1 MVNILLYVS
10 SGLILCSYFVYF
22 IMIIIGKIKIV
33 SKSGAFDV
41 TKDVI
46 SKYGSIN
53 VIERK
58 GYITVYNIKRK
69 VIKLATKCYYGNDLT
84 SVSIS
89 LIEAGISVVDDEH
102 NKYIDIFRNIFSN
115 LKILYVFPIVAL
127 LINNLSFSISDA
139 QVSIVFM
146 VLFIFI
152 SYIIIDIKR
161 MAYVWI
167 VDNLKKI
174 KDISRNNYL
183 KIVNFINT
191 VIWLDKAIFLGEF
204 LIIVRLILILL
215 KF

>member
-22 IMIIIGKIKIV
+22 IMIIIGRIKIV

-69 VIKLATKCYYGNDLT
+69 VIKLATKCYYGNDLS

-89 LIEAGISVVDDEH
+89 LIEAGISIVDDEH

-146 VLFIFI
+146 ALFIFI
-152 SYIIIDIKR
+152 SYIIIDIKS

-191 VIWLDKAIFLGEF
+191 VIWLDKSIFWGEF